1 MPYAT
6 DLSAQISAAR
16 DLAQRVR
23 QLAAVLSL
31 DDERARLLD
40 HAEELERH
48 ANEQERLQTIQ
59 RSPSPLHLTPSAAS

>member
-1 MPYAT
+1 MPLAL
-6 DLSAQISAAR
+6 DPSAQILATR
-16 DLAQRVR
+16 HLAQRVR

-48 ANEQERLQTIQ
+48 ADEREQQETGHPRPL
-59 RSPSPLHLTPSAAS
+59 PLHLTHVSG